1 MRRGNILINTGTV
14 TNLLNQSTRYHLPSP
29 EFVYYPSAIVNYTMT
44 VLYQFKIKLLS
55 AIDNSQ
61 APAVAAA
68 GPKETSQPAGKI
80 MPLMDLVVAPVQH
93 TVKPRDKEE
102 IEEEEE
108 ERSRKKKF
116 FRPKKVL
123 KNVFTR
129 MQGNKRTF
137 AIPYCF

>member
-1 MRRGNILINTGTV
+1 MLC
-14 TNLLNQSTRYHLPSP
+14 
-29 EFVYYPSAIVNYTMT
+29 
-44 VLYQFKIKLLS
+44 QFKIELLS
-55 AIDNSQ
+55 AVDNPQ
-61 APAVAAA
+61 APTVAAA
-68 GPKETSQPAGKI
+68 GPKETPQPADKI
-80 MPLMDLVVAPVQH
+80 MPLMDLVVTPVQH

-108 ERSRKKKF
+108 KRSRKKKF

>member
-1 MRRGNILINTGTV
+1 M
-14 TNLLNQSTRYHLPSP
+14 
-29 EFVYYPSAIVNYTMT
+29 
-44 VLYQFKIKLLS
+44 
-55 AIDNSQ
+55 
-61 APAVAAA
+61 AAA
-68 GPKETSQPAGKI
+68 GPKEISQPAGKI

-102 IEEEEE
+102 VEEEEE
-108 ERSRKKKF
+108 ERSRKKF

-137 AIPYCF
+137 AIEYCF